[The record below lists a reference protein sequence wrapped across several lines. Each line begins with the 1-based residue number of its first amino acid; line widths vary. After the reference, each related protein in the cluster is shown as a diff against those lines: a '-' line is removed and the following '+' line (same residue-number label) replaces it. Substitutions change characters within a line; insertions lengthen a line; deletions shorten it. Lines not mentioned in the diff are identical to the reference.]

1 MPLHGAGH
9 MAQGQDDEGE
19 ENEWSGSYRLA
30 TYGRY
35 SYCSYQ
41 ICGERFPLSVKAR
54 TTALSMPVDAL
65 PLMQLP
71 SNPLFSFFVL
81 FVLFVFLVAW
91 CLARAPLPVTGVQE
105 TLLTKTSSG
114 FPPQVCFRPDP
125 LFSASGLHGCRFS
138 TANLA
143 HLCAH
148 ADLQAECRCSPARW
162 LSLSVTCEHRLWHC
176 DCGRAGPN
184 DSLII
189 VSRVGETG
197 SLRSGQNA
205 CASWPG

>member
-114 FPPQVCFRPDP
+114 FPPKCVSDPTRSSQPPVCTAA
-125 LFSASGLHGCRFS
+125 ASQQLIWPIYAHMLICRL
-138 TANLA
+138 N
-143 HLCAH
+143 
-148 ADLQAECRCSPARW
+148 
-162 LSLSVTCEHRLWHC
+162 
-176 DCGRAGPN
+176 AGAVP
-184 DSLII
+184 
-189 VSRVGETG
+189 
-197 SLRSGQNA
+197 
-205 CASWPG
+205 PGG